1 MYLFLSLTK
10 SCCGAGADK
19 DNRKSD
25 DNDGQS
31 PREDVERR
39 CESTPV
45 PMTKSQIAPSVITA
59 EPAGSA
65 GHVTSKYERVTD
77 KLVKVYVHNNPD
89 VPKLDFDDCISITD
103 KALWAIS
110 SSRVADCSIEKPSI
124 RNCKEITDSG
134 LLALADSK
142 IKIGKIDTYGV
153 QKMTLVAVTRLLF
166 DCGATLLDNLPTELA
181 QKVTAILHGKDPQSA
196 VGKACLFLEAQPT
209 AGTFTVP
216 YTEGTTAAEQVSQM
230 LFLALKTLANLTI
243 GGLELHRTYDS
254 ISIDLTLLGVV
265 EEVGHARDW
274 PINANHFGIL
284 FSIPTLGSVLT
295 SLNLSNANLKA
306 GVDHL
311 VKALPGFLVLKE
323 LNISYNNLGADS
335 IKPILEALPKVQC
348 SERLYL
354 PLAFVFLSPNRRT
367 RGR

>member
-110 SSRVADCSIEKPSI
+110 SSRVAE
-124 RNCKEITDSG
+124 
-134 LLALADSK
+134 
-142 IKIGKIDTYGV
+142 
-153 QKMTLVAVTRLLF
+153 AV
-166 DCGATLLDNLPTELA
+166 CLD
-181 QKVTAILHGKDPQSA
+181 G
-196 VGKACLFLEAQPT
+196 FEA
-209 AGTFTVP
+209 
-216 YTEGTTAAEQVSQM
+216 
-230 LFLALKTLANLTI
+230 
-243 GGLELHRTYDS
+243 R
-254 ISIDLTLLGVV
+254 
-265 EEVGHARDW
+265 
-274 PINANHFGIL
+274 
-284 FSIPTLGSVLT
+284 
-295 SLNLSNANLKA
+295 
-306 GVDHL
+306 
-311 VKALPGFLVLKE
+311 
-323 LNISYNNLGADS
+323 
-335 IKPILEALPKVQC
+335 
-348 SERLYL
+348 
-354 PLAFVFLSPNRRT
+354 
-367 RGR
+367 